1 MNVHRWYMIPY
12 FWVGSKAYDLVAGSA
27 GLQGSYFLSRSKALK
42 IFPMLKSDGL
52 AGAMV
57 YYECNCGAILDPK
70 TKSFAHLNN
79 AAMNAGW
86 KVRWNSNGTGY
97 QPFCVKCGEGVE

>member
-1 MNVHRWYMIPY
+1 MIPY

-57 YYECNCGAILDPK
+57 YYDGKNSR
-70 TKSFAHLNN
+70 SFNI
-79 AAMNAGW
+79 MNI
-86 KVRWNSNGTGY
+86 SISISI
-97 QPFCVKCGEGVE
+97 F

>member
-1 MNVHRWYMIPY
+1 MIPY

-57 YYECNCGAILDPK
+57 YYDGK
-70 TKSFAHLNN
+70 TAVFFPNVMEIYTSIFRCSK
-79 AAMNAGW
+79 
-86 KVRWNSNGTGY
+86 
-97 QPFCVKCGEGVE
+97 

>member
-1 MNVHRWYMIPY
+1 MIPY

-57 YYECNCGAILDPK
+57 YYDGKEEASIDRIFQLFFFVFRCPK
-70 TKSFAHLNN
+70 
-79 AAMNAGW
+79 
-86 KVRWNSNGTGY
+86 
-97 QPFCVKCGEGVE
+97 

>member
-1 MNVHRWYMIPY
+1 MYNSYFYLYLTLFLHRWYMIPY

-57 YYECNCGAILDPK
+57 YYDGK
-70 TKSFAHLNN
+70 
-79 AAMNAGW
+79 
-86 KVRWNSNGTGY
+86 
-97 QPFCVKCGEGVE
+97 

>member
-1 MNVHRWYMIPY
+1 MIPY

-42 IFPMLKSDGL
+42 IFPMLKSEGL

-57 YYECNCGAILDPK
+57 YYDGKK
-70 TKSFAHLNN
+70 TRDNHFHLFL
-79 AAMNAGW
+79 
-86 KVRWNSNGTGY
+86 SL
-97 QPFCVKCGEGVE
+97 

>member
-1 MNVHRWYMIPY
+1 MIPY

-42 IFPMLKSDGL
+42 IFPMLKSEGL

-57 YYECNCGAILDPK
+57 YYDG
-70 TKSFAHLNN
+70 KSQKGLVYLSVFRCS
-79 AAMNAGW
+79 
-86 KVRWNSNGTGY
+86 K
-97 QPFCVKCGEGVE
+97 

>member
-1 MNVHRWYMIPY
+1 MYYYVFRWYMIPY

-42 IFPMLKSDGL
+42 IFPMLKSEGL

-57 YYECNCGAILDPK
+57 YYDGILTILK
-70 TKSFAHLNN
+70 KRMFNN
-79 AAMNAGW
+79 
-86 KVRWNSNGTGY
+86 
-97 QPFCVKCGEGVE
+97 